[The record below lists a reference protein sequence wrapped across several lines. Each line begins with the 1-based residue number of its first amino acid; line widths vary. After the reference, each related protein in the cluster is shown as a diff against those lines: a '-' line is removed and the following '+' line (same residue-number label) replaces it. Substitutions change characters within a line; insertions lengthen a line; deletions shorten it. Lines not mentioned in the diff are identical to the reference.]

1 MLRPISGLCTE
12 IEFDERQRREY
23 EICATWSIIFTSNS
37 TPKKS
42 RCLYTTVRAPK
53 WMNLLAHS
61 RLSTWD
67 SEQEIHEQPQQGPEL
82 SRFMDQST
90 SSDFCFETR
99 DHLLLQWSNP
109 GKTVHERLSYS
120 QFPIYGDRI
129 RELRAYMDS
138 QQPKGLR
145 ALWRD
150 KRNSNSYYTF
160 WFVVVFGSLSVFL
173 GTCALAVSIAQ
184 TWATFQGISP
194 SDGNITQN
202 RVG

>member
-1 MLRPISGLCTE
+1 MLTSPSRLCAK

-23 EICATWSIIFTSNS
+23 EICATWSIIFTSNR
-37 TPKKS
+37 TEKKF
-42 RCLYTTVRAPK
+42 RNRYAKLRAPR
-53 WMNLLAHS
+53 WISLLAHS
-61 RLSTWD
+61 KLGTWD
-67 SEQEIHEQPQQGPEL
+67 SEQEIHERPEQGPKL
-82 SRFMDQST
+82 SRLMDDQST

-99 DHLLLQWSNP
+99 DHLLLQWFNP
-109 GKTVHERLSYS
+109 AKTVRERLSYS

-129 RELRAYMDS
+129 RQLRAYMDT

-160 WFVVVFGSLSVFL
+160 WFVVIFGSLSVFL

-184 TWATFQGISP
+184 TWATFQGLSP
-194 SDGNITQN
+194 SNG
-202 RVG
+202 

>member
-1 MLRPISGLCTE
+1 MTLFSRLCAK
-12 IEFDERQRREY
+12 IESDERQRREY
-23 EICATWSIIFTSNS
+23 EICATWSIIFTSNREE
-37 TPKKS
+37 TKS
-42 RCLYTTVRAPK
+42 RDRYAKLRAPR
-53 WMNLLAHS
+53 WMSLLAHS
-61 RLSTWD
+61 RLGTWD
-67 SEQEIHEQPQQGPEL
+67 SEQEIRQQPEQGPQL

-109 GKTVHERLSYS
+109 AKTVRERLSYS
-120 QFPIYGDRI
+120 QFPIYGNRI
-129 RELRAYMDS
+129 RQLRAYMDT
-138 QQPKGLR
+138 QQPRGLR

-184 TWATFQGISP
+184 TWATFKGLSP
-194 SDGNITQN
+194 SND
-202 RVG
+202 

>member
-1 MLRPISGLCTE
+1 MLTALSRLCAK

-23 EICATWSIIFTSNS
+23 EICATWSIIFTSNR
-37 TPKKS
+37 TDKKS
-42 RCLYTTVRAPK
+42 RDHYAKLRAPR
-53 WMNLLAHS
+53 WMSLLAHS
-61 RLSTWD
+61 KLGTWS
-67 SEQEIHEQPQQGPEL
+67 SEQEIHEQSEQGPKL
-82 SRFMDQST
+82 SQLMHGQST
-90 SSDFCFETR
+90 LSDFCFETR

-109 GKTVHERLSYS
+109 AKTVGERLSYS

-129 RELRAYMDS
+129 RQLRAYMDT

-173 GTCALAVSIAQ
+173 GTCALVVSIVQ
-184 TWATFQGISP
+184 TWATFRGLPHSN
-194 SDGNITQN
+194 D
-202 RVG
+202 